1 VSEDVARM
9 KRLFLQMAL
18 LDGVLMLVAVAFA
31 VAYFGRGVGWALY
44 GFVGFVGA
52 AFAVQIWF
60 MRAITRARK
69 GN

>member
-1 VSEDVARM
+1 MTPDTERM

-18 LDGVLMLVAVAFA
+18 LDGVLMLIAVAFA

-52 AFAVQIWF
+52 AFAVQLWF
-60 MRAITRARK
+60 VRAITRARK